1 MADPTKPKQKF
12 LGALLAQDQSLSSPE
27 YQEYRAMLER
37 NLVAAERKLVNNRRI
52 TIGMWIATGV
62 LMLAVFS
69 YPVFH
74 PLPRPDGGQYDAP
87 FDKLWENTSEVLALV
102 ANVLLFATVLRTFL
116 YLVFERRVPEQVRN
130 ESRDAVLMELSRKVD
145 AIAQRLDLGMGPE
158 KSAI

>member
-1 MADPTKPKQKF
+1 MADPTKQKF

-37 NLVAAERKLVNNRRI
+37 NLVAAERKLANRRRI
-52 TIGMWIATGV
+52 TIGLWIAV
-62 LMLAVFS
+62 VVFLLATFS

-74 PLPRPDGGQYDAP
+74 PLPRPDGGQYNAP
-87 FDKLWENTSEVLALV
+87 IDKLWENASEVFGLIG
-102 ANVLLFATVLRTFL
+102 NVLLFVAVLRTFI

-145 AIAQRLDLGMGPE
+145 AIAQRLELGMGPE
-158 KSAI
+158 KPAL